1 MSKKHF
7 FVYVRD
13 TKKQVIKVFHHN
25 EEGIIGNAKDMKK
38 EILDI
43 KNDACVEIPNFI
55 PFWTMKYFK
64 FQSWIVI
71 YVFFVIIFL
80 SFFTLGELAKFSI
93 LLMVANGN
101 GLFGKN
107 ESKFGRKLI

>member
-1 MSKKHF
+1 MAKRLHYEQVTF

-13 TKKQVIKVFHHN
+13 TKKQVIKVFYHN

-43 KNDACVEIPNFI
+43 ENDACVEIPNFI
-55 PFWTMKYFK
+55 PFWTMKYFS

-71 YVFFVIIFL
+71 YVFFCNN
-80 SFFTLGELAKFSI
+80 FFVFFYFRGACEVFNFT
-93 LLMVANGN
+93 NG
-101 GLFGKN
+101 GQWEWPIWK
-107 ESKFGRKLI
+107 K